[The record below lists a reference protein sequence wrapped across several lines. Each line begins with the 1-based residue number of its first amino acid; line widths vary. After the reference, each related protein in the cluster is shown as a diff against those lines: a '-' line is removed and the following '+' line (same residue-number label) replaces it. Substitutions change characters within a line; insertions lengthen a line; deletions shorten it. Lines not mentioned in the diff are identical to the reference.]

1 MSNPLAMEDKLYTGE
16 LYDSLS
22 ESWFSVTIE
31 YNSLPELSIESY
43 ELEGDNISR
52 EELVQKFGARQ
63 VRELE
68 ENLT

>member
-1 MSNPLAMEDKLYTGE
+1 MSNPLAREDKLYTGE
-16 LYDSLS
+16 LYDQLS

-52 EELVQKFGARQ
+52 EELVQKFGSRQ